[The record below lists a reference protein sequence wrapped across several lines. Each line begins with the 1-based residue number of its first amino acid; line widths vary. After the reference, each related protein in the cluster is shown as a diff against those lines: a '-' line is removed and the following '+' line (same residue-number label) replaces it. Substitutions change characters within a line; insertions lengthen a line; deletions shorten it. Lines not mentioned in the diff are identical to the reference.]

1 MRLFIEIGDIPRGN
15 QVLLEGFDITKDLG
29 GRMATCRLQM
39 LADPSERAAVGLG
52 KVGSAVVGQSPS
64 PFQEIVINENLGSS
78 PLGVYFDEA
87 TFDEA
92 IFGGGTGGSPVGD
105 RQFAGYVS
113 DVRPEYLR
121 SNPAKI
127 KYHITCQ
134 DYTVLL
140 DNTEVTEISYSN
152 QTDKDIIQAVF
163 TAYLPEVDTSLVSS
177 LTTIETFNLEGESL
191 RTFMEKIAELTGAEW
206 YLDFDKRLRY
216 YLPSSN
222 PAPFSLTETP
232 DYSTSFDFD
241 RKSFDY
247 AEDFRTPANRVKVI
261 GGLKE
266 NETAYTATSQ
276 DLNSQAAFGKV
287 FSRVIVDR
295 NIASDT
301 EAQLRAQV
309 EVQRY
314 AFPEKN
320 GTVTYRRDGV
330 NIGQLLTIN
339 SPTRGLS
346 GDFLVRKLSMRW
358 KNPSLTEYTA
368 EFGDYRPDLAKTLR
382 RLKELA
388 KEKAPTPLA
397 KPVQKSVYVDHFAS
411 TIEPV
416 QIVNSLP
423 SLPDP
428 NYSAN
433 AVVLLTTDRKIYR
446 RNGDA
451 WTAVVPTTD
460 LSGTIIETQIA
471 NDSISTPKL
480 QALSVTSG
488 ILAANS
494 VIAGKVAADAVT
506 AGTIAVGAIRAI
518 DAVFD
523 SGAIQSA
530 DIGNAQIN
538 NAHIVS
544 LGASKL
550 TAGTIDASVITVT
563 NLNASNIT
571 TGTLSGSYLDDGTVA
586 DIKIASGLS
595 ATKITTGTLDA
606 SVVSVTN
613 LNASN
618 ITTGSMAADR
628 IGAGTMDVGSGG
640 LTINGTGSVTV
651 AYNVRATDFKS
662 KTSGNLVINS
672 SDEFVGTNVK
682 TGGTG
687 ATGSVQ
693 TNSLNVGGAQRIDS
707 TGAGNLATVQC
718 GAWANSSE
726 YRVGTIKVVGAQG
739 SAIGNPTGGTTVD
752 TEARAVIVSILG
764 AIRTHGLIA
773 T

>member
-1 MRLFIEIGDIPRGN
+1 MRLFIKIGDIDRGAD
-15 QVLLEGFDITKDLG
+15 VLLDGFEITKDLG
-29 GRMATCRLQM
+29 GRMAMCRLQM
-39 LADPSERAAVGLG
+39 LADPSDRAAVGLG

-78 PLGVYFDEA
+78 PLGVQFDQA

-92 IFGGGTGGSPVGD
+92 IFGGATDSSPVGD

-121 SNPAKI
+121 SNPAKV

-140 DNTEVTEISYSN
+140 DNTEVVNISYSN

-222 PAPFSLTETP
+222 PAPFSLAETP

-241 RKSFDY
+241 RKTFDY

-295 NIASDT
+295 NIASDA

-309 EVQRY
+309 EIQRF

-330 NIGQLLTIN
+330 NIGQLLTID

-358 KNPSLTEYTA
+358 LNPSLTEYTA
-368 EFGDYRPDLAKTLR
+368 EFGDYRPDLAKTMRL
-382 RLKELA
+382 LKELA
-388 KEKAPTPLA
+388 KGKAPTPLA
-397 KPVQKSVYVDHFAS
+397 KPVSKSVYVDHFAS

-428 NYSAN
+428 DYTAN

-446 RNGDA
+446 RNGDV

-460 LSGTIIETQIA
+460 LTGTIIETQIA

-480 QALSVTSG
+480 KALAVTAD

-494 VIAGKVAADAVT
+494 VIAGKIAADAVT

-523 SGAIQSA
+523 AGAIQTA
-530 DIGNAQIN
+530 DIGNLQ
-538 NAHIVS
+538 
-544 LGASKL
+544 
-550 TAGTIDASVITVT
+550 VT
-563 NLNASNIT
+563 NA
-571 TGTLSGSYLDDGTVA
+571 
-586 DIKIASGLS
+586 KIAGDLD
-595 ATKITTGTLDA
+595 AVKITTGYLDA
-606 SVVSVTN
+606 ARLNTAVAYITESAMIADATITSAKIFELEVSKLTGWGGSISLDSDVTFTGAHDLGLSFGNIFLTSGAVVIGGTVRLLNNGNFNVENLNQGVTTRIDTTGNFYGVDIDASGVYKVDGTQVVSN
-613 LNASN
+613 Q
-618 ITTGSMAADR
+618 GAAIADTAVS
-628 IGAGTMDVGSGG
+628 IPTS
-640 LTINGTGSVTV
+640 GSVTADSYTGG
-651 AYNVRATDFKS
+651 AYNVVNELQ
-662 KTSGNLVINS
+662 GIIN
-672 SDEFVGTNVK
+672 T
-682 TGGTG
+682 
-687 ATGSVQ
+687 
-693 TNSLNVGGAQRIDS
+693 I
-707 TGAGNLATVQC
+707 LA
-718 GAWANSSE
+718 A
-726 YRVGTIKVVGAQG
+726 
-739 SAIGNPTGGTTVD
+739 
-752 TEARAVIVSILG
+752 L
-764 AIRTHGLIA
+764 RTHGLIA